1 MGAAGIRA
9 RGSEG
14 AVMGAAGFRA
24 RGSEGGLTVGGR
36 DGRRS
41 CARGGACE
49 GSDVLGTC
57 EGSKGCLE
65 RQKVEQLLL
74 ALLRRVPNT
83 ARPLQWHYAQHSA
96 DRSELRQKCCPLL
109 DSPPLVVI
117 SARRGPRRVG
127 CTCRRLGTCC
137 LVSHWYRAIIPTVL
151 LGARHGAPIH
161 LGARHGA
168 PFHLGA
174 RHGVPFHLGAQGRVP
189 RAVRLVDNIEALK
202 QLHVVRAEGR
212 VKTRGADG
220 DVEHDTARRCR

>member
-14 AVMGAAGFRA
+14 AVMGAAGIRA

-65 RQKVEQLLL
+65 RQKVEQLLP

-109 DSPPLVVI
+109 DSPSLGRHQRPSRTAPCWVHLPAPRHLLPRKPLVPCHHPYRPLGR
-117 SARRGPRRVG
+117 SARRSDPLGRSARRSVPLGRSARRSVPLGRSGPCTTRCTPRRQHRS
-127 CTCRRLGTCC
+127 TQ
-137 LVSHWYRAIIPTVL
+137 A
-151 LGARHGAPIH
+151 AA
-161 LGARHGA
+161 
-168 PFHLGA
+168 
-174 RHGVPFHLGAQGRVP
+174 
-189 RAVRLVDNIEALK
+189 
-202 QLHVVRAEGR
+202 
-212 VKTRGADG
+212 RGAG
-220 DVEHDTARRCR
+220 